1 MRTSLVMAILL
12 VASALLSAQSVGIG
26 TATPNPGAALEIQSS
41 TQGMLIPRMSSAQR
55 DAISPAPAGLLVFD
69 NTTGSFWFKGNSN
82 WIELVDTAK
91 NSWKRN
97 GDDSYS
103 TPAANIGVRTTAP
116 KFPVDVHTSDA
127 MDGYAMRL
135 RNPANGAGTKT
146 SLLLSSSSF
155 GFFNNTAPASA
166 ITSMAGGNNSQ
177 NLLFSTCDY
186 IREPIER
193 VRIDS
198 SGNVGIGLT
207 KPQTKLHI
215 ANGTDLSAVEGGLL
229 QIGNSNFRNI
239 AIDDNEIQQRNNGAV
254 AKLSLQNKGGG
265 MQVGS
270 GVGTFN
276 FETTGGLTRNGITGT
291 ADILPL
297 SYGKVLFDGT
307 KLGGTNNFTVSKT
320 AVGNYVISLPNETNL
335 YANQDDYTILITPFK
350 KQNLAGESFAA
361 TVLSTINSN
370 NTITVYVREFK
381 VNYENISC
389 NCYNETATFS
399 YISGLPTYVATD
411 ASFSFIIYK
420 M

>member
-1 MRTSLVMAILL
+1 MKASIFLVILI
-12 VASALLSAQSVGIG
+12 VATAFLKAQSVGIG
-26 TATPNPGAALEIQSS
+26 TTTPHAGAALDIQSS
-41 TQGMLIPRMSSAQR
+41 TKGMLIPRMTTAQR

-103 TPAANIGVRTTAP
+103 TPDANIGVRTTVP
-116 KFPVDVHTSDA
+116 KFPMDVHTNDA
-127 MDGYAMRL
+127 MDGVAMRL
-135 RNPANGAGTKT
+135 RNPGNAAGTKT
-146 SLLLSSSSF
+146 SLLLSSSNF
-155 GFFNNTAPASA
+155 GLYNNTAPASA
-166 ITSMAGGNNSQ
+166 ITSLAGGNYSQ
-177 NLLFSTCDY
+177 HLLLSTCAY
-186 IREPIER
+186 IAEPVER

-198 SGNVGIGLT
+198 SGNVGVGLG

-229 QIGNSNFRNI
+229 QLGNSNYRNI

-276 FETTGGLTRNGITGT
+276 FEATGELTRNGITGT

-320 AVGNYVISLPNETNL
+320 AVGNYVITLPNETNL
-335 YANQDDYTILITPFK
+335 YANQDNYTILITPYK
-350 KQNLAGESFAA
+350 KQNLAGESF
-361 TVLSTINSN
+361 
-370 NTITVYVREFK
+370 
-381 VNYENISC
+381 
-389 NCYNETATFS
+389 
-399 YISGLPTYVATD
+399 
-411 ASFSFIIYK
+411 
-420 M
+420 